1 MPGRGVVGALTVDAA
16 AHGGVAEPKRQA
28 EQEAMCKAA
37 AEAREFWDGWA
48 VDVRL
53 ELASL
58 LFPTGLM
65 CVCVSVCVCVC
76 VCVCRYICMFVSIC
90 VAHICMFISVCI

>member
-1 MPGRGVVGALTVDAA
+1 MGLDSKCTMALNFQNFCQRLGWSATDKPSMPGRGVLGAPTVDAA
-16 AHGGVAEPKRQA
+16 ARGGAAEPEAKRQA
-28 EQEAMCKAA
+28 EQEAKRKAA
-37 AEAREFWDGWA
+37 AEAREFWEGWA

-65 CVCVSVCVCVC
+65 CVCV
-76 VCVCRYICMFVSIC
+76 
-90 VAHICMFISVCI
+90 